1 MLKYSGF
8 TLLELIIVIVAIS
21 ILLFIA
27 LPRFR
32 GMDEEAKIAQAKGD
46 LGALQTAVESYYIYH
61 NNDYPGDLADLTT
74 ATPNVI
80 GPSLPTDPFNP
91 GVNYGY
97 SCPGS
102 VGQRQYYVI
111 SSVGPGGNGNAT
123 ISMAGIINEIN
134 GSSCIYVSNAS
145 QDTQP

>member
-8 TLLELIIVIVAIS
+8 TLLEFIIVIVAIS

-46 LGALQTAVESYYIYH
+46 LGALQTAVESFYIY
-61 NNDYPGDLADLTT
+61 NKNVYPTNIPQLITT
-74 ATPNVI
+74 TPNVI
-80 GPSLPTDPFNP
+80 GPDPPKDPFS
-91 GVNYGY
+91 GVDYGY
-97 SCPGS
+97 MRSS
-102 VGQRQYYVI
+102 NKKYYVI
-111 SSVGPGGNGNAT
+111 YSIGPGLNGSATVDDNAT
-123 ISMAGIINEIN
+123 VTETNPT
-134 GSSCIYVSNAS
+134 SCIYVSNGS